1 MEMDDS
7 GAGIHPLTT
16 LFLFFLSYLPSRHP
30 QPSRPRAALL
40 QIHPYLIRVT
50 IFSPRP
56 SLNLSNL
63 CVFISVSCSSSPEE
77 ERNNRAP
84 ARKGRR

>member
-7 GAGIHPLTT
+7 GAGIRPVTA
-16 LFLFFLSYLPSRHP
+16 LFLLFLSYHPSRQP

-50 IFSPRP
+50 IFPP
-56 SLNLSNL
+56 
-63 CVFISVSCSSSPEE
+63 P
-77 ERNNRAP
+77 AP
-84 ARKGRR
+84 L